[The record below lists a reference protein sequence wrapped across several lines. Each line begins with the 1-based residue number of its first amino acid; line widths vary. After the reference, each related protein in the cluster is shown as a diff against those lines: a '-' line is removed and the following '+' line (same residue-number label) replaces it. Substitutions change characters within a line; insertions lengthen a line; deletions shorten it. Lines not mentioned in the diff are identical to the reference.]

1 MSLESA
7 DFLLRFRPE
16 RVVHRIAPRPL
27 LLVHGAENRLHR
39 PEESRSMFELA
50 EEPKALDLLEGA
62 GHTEWMFDDHPTF
75 LRLAR
80 RVRDFLDTEL
90 QDAAPARQ
98 SA

>member
-1 MSLESA
+1 
-7 DFLLRFRPE
+7 
-16 RVVHRIAPRPL
+16 
-27 LLVHGAENRLHR
+27 
-39 PEESRSMFELA
+39 MFELA